1 MVQIFLNLK
10 LDSFMKRK
18 VLILSF
24 CCCLNACISK
34 HNDIKALEGVPNT
47 DTLYLKSNLF
57 DCLVNYIESF
67 DTVKRSWNMTP
78 IYLVSFYLEKKDTL
92 VYITGRKISP
102 VIPNLLDNPDYMY
115 VGYFFFKDKP
125 VLIDDTKDSIGNH
138 LYIKSRLKKN
148 VESVGKGR
156 DKEDFERHT
165 LPIWI
170 YKVTNKTNLLLVRK
184 EKGVILK

>member
-1 MVQIFLNLK
+1 MFL
-10 LDSFMKRK
+10 
-18 VLILSF
+18 
-24 CCCLNACISK
+24 CCCFLNACISN
-34 HNDIKALEGVPNT
+34 HNNIPVSVNTTNT
-47 DTLYLKSNLF
+47 DTLYARLNLLN
-57 DCLVNYIESF
+57 CLTDYIERF
-67 DTVKRSWNMTP
+67 DTVRNTWKMTP

-102 VIPNLLDNPDYMY
+102 VVPQLLDNPDYMY
-115 VGYFFFKDKP
+115 VGYFFLKDKP

-138 LYIKSRLKKN
+138 LYIKSRLQKN

-156 DKEDFERHT
+156 DIEDFERHT

-170 YKVTNKTNLLLVRK
+170 YKINNKTNLQLIRK